1 MEIQM
6 NDNSIVEML
15 ETIFSNVNSWLN
27 FAEAKNAALMAFNIA
42 MLAVTWGSTENA
54 GKNILF
60 YGVNLA
66 IVISTIIALKSFKP
80 DKGKCKEETGVI
92 KENDNLLLIALYKK
106 YQDTVKTEDE
116 LLKREIDYA
125 DEITYNAKI
134 IVQKYKCF
142 KNAWYVDFIGLVG
155 IAVLILAA

>member
-80 DKGKCKEETGVI
+80 D
-92 KENDNLLLIALYKK
+92 NLLFYEDIAKYSKESYLIALYKK

>member
-54 GKNILF
+54 GKIH
-60 YGVNLA
+60 
-66 IVISTIIALKSFKP
+66 TIK
-80 DKGKCKEETGVI
+80 
-92 KENDNLLLIALYKK
+92 
-106 YQDTVKTEDE
+106 
-116 LLKREIDYA
+116 
-125 DEITYNAKI
+125 
-134 IVQKYKCF
+134 
-142 KNAWYVDFIGLVG
+142 
-155 IAVLILAA
+155 

>member
-15 ETIFSNVNSWLN
+15 ESIFSNVNSWLN

-92 KENDNLLLIALYKK
+92 KENDNLLFYEDIAKYSKESYLIALQKK

-125 DEITYNAKI
+125 DE
-134 IVQKYKCF
+134 
-142 KNAWYVDFIGLVG
+142 
-155 IAVLILAA
+155 

>member
-27 FAEAKNAALMAFNIA
+27 LQKQNAALMAFNIA

-80 DKGKCKEETGVI
+80 DKGNVRR
-92 KENDNLLLIALYKK
+92 NRRYKRK
-106 YQDTVKTEDE
+106 
-116 LLKREIDYA
+116 
-125 DEITYNAKI
+125 
-134 IVQKYKCF
+134 
-142 KNAWYVDFIGLVG
+142 
-155 IAVLILAA
+155 

>member
-92 KENDNLLLIALYKK
+92 KENDNLLFY
-106 YQDTVKTEDE
+106 
-116 LLKREIDYA
+116 
-125 DEITYNAKI
+125 
-134 IVQKYKCF
+134 
-142 KNAWYVDFIGLVG
+142 
-155 IAVLILAA
+155 

>member
-92 KENDNLLLIALYKK
+92 KENDNLLFYRFSKFFDRRYSSGEK
-106 YQDTVKTEDE
+106 P
-116 LLKREIDYA
+116 
-125 DEITYNAKI
+125 N
-134 IVQKYKCF
+134 CF
-142 KNAWYVDFIGLVG
+142 LNT
-155 IAVLILAA
+155 AANFP

>member
-92 KENDNLLLIALYKK
+92 KENDNLLFYEDIAKYSKESYLMKSLIPQLCWG
-106 YQDTVKTEDE
+106 E
-116 LLKREIDYA
+116 
-125 DEITYNAKI
+125 
-134 IVQKYKCF
+134 
-142 KNAWYVDFIGLVG
+142 
-155 IAVLILAA
+155 